1 MCLADICRHRHVV
14 AQCFY
19 CDVTDASLGINN
31 RVSAA
36 TAGITLSRDIQT
48 STNDNQSGCE
58 QEWERFI
65 SAARVRCSGQAS
77 CERGMWIDELVTSS
91 PLAEP
96 AAAESAIDVTLTP
109 CHALQAAWTVR
120 L

>member
-1 MCLADICRHRHVV
+1 MNKNGSVLSQPRVL
-14 AQCFY
+14 
-19 CDVTDASLGINN
+19 DA
-31 RVSAA
+31 R
-36 TAGITLSRDIQT
+36 
-48 STNDNQSGCE
+48 
-58 QEWERFI
+58 
-65 SAARVRCSGQAS
+65 GQAS